1 MNQEAQR
8 MLTEAVRAV
17 GLRGSFDPVEL
28 GKAIGLNRGQSET
41 AARSLANAGILVLGF
56 DNAAVFSPDYRK
68 VHAPAV
74 AKSKTAKAEK
84 AGKPEEDDEDEK
96 PAKSGK
102 ASKSEKTKSKKTE
115 KADKPLKKKRV
126 RA

>member
-1 MNQEAQR
+1 

-28 GKAIGLNRGQSET
+28 GEAIGLNRGQSET
-41 AARSLANAGILVLGF
+41 AARTLANAGILVLGF

-74 AKSKTAKAEK
+74 PKTR
-84 AGKPEEDDEDEK
+84 AGKADKATKSVKDDDDEK
-96 PAKSGK
+96 PAKSSKTSKVEKAKAGK
-102 ASKSEKTKSKKTE
+102 AEKPAKQKK
-115 KADKPLKKKRV
+115 V

>member
-28 GKAIGLNRGQSET
+28 GEAIGLNRGQSET

-74 AKSKTAKAEK
+74 AKGKAAKAEK
-84 AGKPEEDDEDEK
+84 PGKAEKSEEDER
-96 PAKSGK
+96 PVKSSK
-102 ASKSEKTKSKKTE
+102 ASKPEKGKVKKIDKATKPT
-115 KADKPLKKKRV
+115 KKKV